1 MQPLIQQINDNVP
14 FSVLLLLT
22 DPISACFVFFTLWS
36 HNVNRE
42 LVQGLWLLL
51 MGVFFCPLYLNP
63 HHLCIGV
70 PFFLVPHHPVL
81 NCLVLSRGNHFLTTI
96 LKYWSYYEA
105 RTQKGGLSQIYSQRF
120 DFIVFHMWPDILF
133 QQWRQKLALSSD
145 QSIDQLEWNN
155 IVMRILFSNFILL

>member
-22 DPISACFVFFTLWS
+22 DALSGCFVFFTLWS
-36 HNVNRE
+36 HNVNWE
-42 LVQGLWLLL
+42 LVWGILTL
-51 MGVFFCPLYLNP
+51 VYRHYFCPLYLNP

-70 PFFLVPHHPVL
+70 PFFLVPHRPVFD
-81 NCLVLSRGNHFLTTI
+81 CLVLSRENNFLTTI
-96 LKYWSYYEA
+96 LKYWSYYDA

-133 QQWRQKLALSSD
+133 QQ
-145 QSIDQLEWNN
+145 
-155 IVMRILFSNFILL
+155 